1 MKNFGVYWLD
11 KNYQRRGE
19 SEAKNE
25 ILVVDYSHGCFKH
38 RVTSISPDAAINTV
52 EAVRKGDING
62 FITLLKRD
70 GFREI

>member
-1 MKNFGVYWLD
+1 MRNFGVYWMD
-11 KNYQRRGE
+11 KNWQKRGD

-25 ILVVDYSHGCFKH
+25 TLVVDYSHGYFKH
-38 RVTSISPDAAINTV
+38 RVTSISPDDAINAV
-52 EAVRKGDING
+52 EVVRKGDIEG